1 MKDHSQRSDSSV
13 IDVPYALSDGNLLSR
28 KLEKPMFDI
37 HFAGHIPGGT
47 RELVSYLVISFSLI
61 LKSLLRFI
69 TGLKIT

>member
-1 MKDHSQRSDSSV
+1 MKDHSQRSDFSV
-13 IDVPYALSDGNLLSR
+13 IDVRYALFDGNLLFC
-28 KLEKPMFDI
+28 KLEISMFNN
-37 HFAGHIPGGT
+37 HFAGHIPSDA